1 MRSTPRGELRICT
14 SLSVCR
20 PMLHTLSVSFLSAQ
34 LADGLRQDHDDAIPL
49 QYARCPSPLLNGLD
63 SEQEQGSE
71 DGEEDE
77 SHLDFLPNGAD
88 MDVGSSPLRAGA
100 KRPPSRPSTPPLPL
114 SPISNPSSPPRKRPR
129 TSNWDP
135 PEHIPD
141 FLPPFPTVSD
151 DVPVEPVDVA
161 PVPHVPQPS
170 MFGASTIAETQ
181 PEKTSATLAQSLT
194 TAAASDFLVQ
204 VPYSQSALSSVPEWH
219 LPSAPQSSSSA
230 QPRPPPHLPIPIPEQ
245 TLIKAYHYILTNP
258 PPKELPPLNPS
269 RHKVA
274 LALIQQTQSNPR
286 FNPADSLF
294 GTVAPCPPR
303 VATIGP
309 SHPVAIGDRK
319 GEGND
324 KDTKLP
330 VAASRPV
337 AAIERTAPFISQQ
350 TSRIPELAHLVL
362 PPAILTRTSRL
373 THPPVLHRGTKPL
386 TYGSGI
392 AAPWNA
398 NPVASAPDA
407 IPPTPLTSK
416 PKDTPTTNGRDTP
429 AKPILPD
436 ARLYATWDYETKD
449 FRMPLAPPP
458 RGRGRMGSMQAS
470 GSGVNSLPVASR
482 NKGIK

>member
-1 MRSTPRGELRICT
+1 MRSTPRDELRICT
-14 SLSVCR
+14 SLSVCG
-20 PMLHTLSVSFLSAQ
+20 PILQTLSVSYLSAQ

-49 QYARCPSPLLNGLD
+49 HYARCPSPLLNGFD
-63 SEQEQGSE
+63 SEEEDSSE
-71 DGEEDE
+71 DDNEDE
-77 SHLDFLPNGAD
+77 LRIEALPNGTD
-88 MDVGSSPLRAGA
+88 MDAGSSPLRAGA
-100 KRPPSRPSTPPLPL
+100 KRPPSPPLPL

-141 FLPPFPTVSD
+141 FLPPFPTISD
-151 DVPVEPVDVA
+151 DMPVEPVDVA
-161 PVPHVPQPS
+161 PTPHMPQPS
-170 MFGASTIAETQ
+170 MPGPSTLAETQ
-181 PEKTSATLAQSLT
+181 PEKTPATLAQSLT

-219 LPSAPQSSSSA
+219 LPSVPPSSST
-230 QPRPPPHLPIPIPEQ
+230 QPRQPHRLPIPIPEQ
-245 TLIKAYHYILTNP
+245 SLIQAFHYILTNP
-258 PPKELPPLNPS
+258 PPKELPPLNPT

-274 LALIQQTQSNPR
+274 LALIQQSQSNPR

-319 GEGND
+319 DD

-362 PPAILTRTSRL
+362 PVCLL
-373 THPPVLHRGTKPL
+373 
-386 TYGSGI
+386 
-392 AAPWNA
+392 
-398 NPVASAPDA
+398 
-407 IPPTPLTSK
+407 
-416 PKDTPTTNGRDTP
+416 
-429 AKPILPD
+429 LPD
-436 ARLYATWDYETKD
+436 VFSATYLLRFSACDPYSYQ
-449 FRMPLAPPP
+449 PPYTP
-458 RGRGRMGSMQAS
+458 SS
-470 GSGVNSLPVASR
+470 PPSR
-482 NKGIK
+482 NKAAYLWRRHPSALEC

>member
-1 MRSTPRGELRICT
+1 
-14 SLSVCR
+14 
-20 PMLHTLSVSFLSAQ
+20 MLHTLSVSFLSAQ

-49 QYARCPSPLLNGLD
+49 QYARCPTPLFNGLD
-63 SEQEQGSE
+63 SEEEEGSE
-71 DGEEDE
+71 DDDEDE
-77 SHLDFLPNGAD
+77 SREEPLPNGAD

-100 KRPPSRPSTPPLPL
+100 KRRPSPLLPL

-141 FLPPFPTVSD
+141 FLPPFPTISD
-151 DVPVEPVDVA
+151 DMPVEPVDVA
-161 PVPHVPQPS
+161 PTPHIPQPS
-170 MFGASTIAETQ
+170 MSGPSTLTETQ
-181 PEKTSATLAQSLT
+181 PEKTPATLAQSLT

-219 LPSAPQSSSSA
+219 LPSAPPSSST
-230 QPRPPPHLPIPIPEQ
+230 QPRQPHRLPIPIPEQ
-245 TLIKAYHYILTNP
+245 SLLQAFHYILTNP

-286 FNPADSLF
+286 FSPADSLF

-303 VATIGP
+303 VATMGP

-319 GEGND
+319 GEGHD

-362 PPAILTRTSRL
+362 PVRL
-373 THPPVLHRGTKPL
+373 FLPNVFLA
-386 TYGSGI
+386 TYTLRF
-392 AAPWNA
+392 
-398 NPVASAPDA
+398 SA
-407 IPPTPLTSK
+407 
-416 PKDTPTTNGRDTP
+416 RDS
-429 AKPILPD
+429 
-436 ARLYATWDYETKD
+436 YSY
-449 FRMPLAPPP
+449 
-458 RGRGRMGSMQAS
+458 
-470 GSGVNSLPVASR
+470 
-482 NKGIK
+482 